1 MRILFAM
8 LVRTRRIWLPGLML
22 LALAACG
29 FQPLYGQRSVSGAS
43 VSQEFSTIRI
53 APIAERT
60 GQMLYN
66 ELRDR
71 LNPRGKPANPRYI
84 LRIDLVETSETLA
97 YRGDETATRA
107 NLHLRALYDLRRTV
121 SDSTNPEGADEVITQ
136 GEARIT
142 TSYDI
147 LQSQYA
153 TLVSI
158 QDARARSVRALSDD
172 IQARLA
178 TALSP
183 ESAALPA
190 KVAPPGADPQG

>member
-8 LVRTRRIWLPGLML
+8 LTRTRRIWLPGLML

>member
-1 MRILFAM
+1 MRVRRLWLSGM
-8 LVRTRRIWLPGLML
+8 LL

-29 FQPLYGQRSVSGAS
+29 FQPLYGQRSVSGGS
-43 VSQEFSTIRI
+43 ISQEFSTIRI
-53 APIAERT
+53 MPIAERT

-71 LNPRGKPANPRYI
+71 LNPRGKPADPRYVLEI
-84 LRIDLVETSETLA
+84 QLIETQETLA

-107 NLHLRALYDLRRTV
+107 NLHLRAHYLLRRTV
-121 SDSTNPEGADEVITQ
+121 ADSTNPAGAEEVVTQ

-142 TSYDI
+142 TAFDI

-153 TLVSI
+153 TLASM
-158 QDARARSVRALSDD
+158 QDARARSVRVLSDD

-183 ESAALPA
+183 QSAALPA
-190 KVAPPGADPQG
+190 PIGAAPRG